1 MVKKTLSFIGDV
13 VVRKQKFLLF
23 MLLGLFTMIVACEKQ
38 EEAESKPVQVKNE
51 KKQEKTHTE
60 EEENK
65 EKKGMNLMDRQLLL
79 SATIG
84 DTETA
89 MKLIKDGANINISGD
104 KGETPVM
111 AATYH
116 NHVETVKALID
127 AGANI
132 ELPDKNKENP
142 FLYASKEG
150 YVDIVKLTID
160 AGTNIRQTNRHG
172 GTALISAAERG
183 HVEVVKELV
192 DRTDIDVNYKNDFG
206 WTALLKAI
214 AVGNGSENHKQIVQ
228 LLIDRGADV
237 NMPDRE
243 GITPLQHAENRGFK
257 EIANMLR
264 VAGANEIIKQSTE

>member
-257 EIANMLR
+257 EIANTLR